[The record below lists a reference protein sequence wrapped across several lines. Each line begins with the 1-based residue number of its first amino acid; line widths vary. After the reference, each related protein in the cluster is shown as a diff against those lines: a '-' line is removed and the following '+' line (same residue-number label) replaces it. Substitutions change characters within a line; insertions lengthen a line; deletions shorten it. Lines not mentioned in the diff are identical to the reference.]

1 MIYRTFIRVGTGKID
16 PLLSA
21 AASTVAAGA
30 VRIRMY
36 TSCGYCSDNALAC
49 NEQEPVER
57 LLAAPPERTNAPTYL
72 A

>member
-36 TSCGYCSDNALAC
+36 TSCGYCSDNALDMVHQEQTLRWASKAC
-49 NEQEPVER
+49 FSD
-57 LLAAPPERTNAPTYL
+57 L
-72 A
+72 

>member
-1 MIYRTFIRVGTGKID
+1 MISRTFIRVGTGKID

-57 LLAAPPERTNAPTYL
+57 LLAGPPERTNAPTYL